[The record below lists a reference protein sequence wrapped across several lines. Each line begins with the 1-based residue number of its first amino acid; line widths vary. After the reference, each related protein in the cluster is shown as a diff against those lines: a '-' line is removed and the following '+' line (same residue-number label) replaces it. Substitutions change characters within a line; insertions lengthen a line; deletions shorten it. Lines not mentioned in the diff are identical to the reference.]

1 MSINGIEGRIFPS
14 AIPGSPRTRD
24 ADNTSQGSKVGEA
37 RGSTNPQPAAP
48 AARAARSP
56 ETVPAEAPPGTDPA
70 LWSVLS
76 SDERAFFARARS
88 MGGVTYGPG
97 IRSRN
102 AGVPVGGRIDVK
114 V

>member
-1 MSINGIEGRIFPS
+1 MSIEGIQGRVFPS
-14 AIPGSPRTRD
+14 VIPGSPRSRD
-24 ADNTSQGSKVGEA
+24 TEASQGTRTGEA
-37 RGSTNPQPAAP
+37 RGTTPPAP
-48 AARAARSP
+48 TARAARST

-97 IRSRN
+97 TRSRS
-102 AGVPVGGRIDVK
+102 AGVPAGGRIDVK

>member
-1 MSINGIEGRIFPS
+1 MSIHGIEGRVFPS
-14 AIPGSPRTRD
+14 VIPGSPRARD
-24 ADNTSQGSKVGEA
+24 TEASQGTRTGEA
-37 RGSTNPQPAAP
+37 RGTHPRPRP
-48 AARAARSP
+48 TARAARSS

-76 SDERAFFARARS
+76 SDERAFFARARA

-97 IRSRN
+97 TRSRS
-102 AGVPVGGRIDVK
+102 AGVPAGGRIDVR

>member
-1 MSINGIEGRIFPS
+1 MSIQGIEGRVLPPV
-14 AIPGSPRTRD
+14 IPASPRARD
-24 ADNTSQGSKVGEA
+24 AEPSQGTRTGEA
-37 RGSTNPQPAAP
+37 RESTPSAP
-48 AARAARSP
+48 AARAVRST

-70 LWSVLS
+70 LWNVLS

-97 IRSRN
+97 TRSRA
-102 AGVPVGGRIDVK
+102 AGVPVGGRIDVR

>member
-1 MSINGIEGRIFPS
+1 MSIQGIEGRIFPS
-14 AIPGSPRTRD
+14 VIPGSPRARD
-24 ADNTSQGSKVGEA
+24 ADTSQGA
-37 RGSTNPQPAAP
+37 RTGGVRESNTPAPTPP
-48 AARAARSP
+48 AARAARSS
-56 ETVPAEAPPGTDPA
+56 ETVPAEAPAGTDPA

-76 SDERAFFARARS
+76 SDERAFFARART

-97 IRSRN
+97 THARA